1 MAQQP
6 FRPPT
11 SISDPDRS
19 PLPPPALPAD
29 VAEIISSAFA
39 RRAALEA
46 SGARDEGMR
55 AMWDL
60 TTQLCSRILSLSAE
74 PGVVGIRLCDLP
86 ADTPPDR
93 VWAKVRTAPRAD
105 AWQYARDHHVCV
117 RVGDW
122 TEWAA

>member
-1 MAQQP
+1 MAHHP
-6 FRPPT
+6 YRPPT

-19 PLPPPALPAD
+19 PLPPPGLPAD
-29 VAEIISSAFA
+29 VEKLISSAFA

-46 SGARDEGMR
+46 SGARDESTR
-55 AMWDL
+55 PMWDL
-60 TTQLCSRILSLSAE
+60 TAQLCSRISALSAE
-74 PGVVGIRLCDLP
+74 PGVVGIRLCELP

-93 VWAKVRTAPRAD
+93 VWVKVRTAPRAD

-122 TEWAA
+122 RRWAA